1 MTLSLPPQYK
11 LLSKEEF
18 QFVFAKANKVK
29 RKHFLALHRPNQRP
43 YARLG
48 MVIAKQRLKRAV
60 DRNLL
65 RRIIRESFR
74 AQKESLKGL
83 DIIVLLRSECTPLG
97 KKDLR
102 DDVDNL
108 WHGLL
113 DK

>member
-1 MTLSLPPQYK
+1 MTSSLASQYK
-11 LLSKEEF
+11 LISKDDF
-18 QFVFAKANKVK
+18 QFVFAKARKVQG
-29 RKHFLALHRPNQRP
+29 KHLLALHRPNQRP

-48 MVIAKQRLKRAV
+48 MVIAKHRLKRAV

-74 AQKESLKGL
+74 VKKESLKGL

-102 DDVDNL
+102 DAVDNL
-108 WHGLL
+108 WHGLMS
-113 DK
+113 K